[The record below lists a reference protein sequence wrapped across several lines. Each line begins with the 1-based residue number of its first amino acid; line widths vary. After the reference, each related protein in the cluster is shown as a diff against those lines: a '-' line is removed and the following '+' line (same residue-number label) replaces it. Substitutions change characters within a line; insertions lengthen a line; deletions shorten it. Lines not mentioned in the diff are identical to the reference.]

1 VLTILDAAL
10 QLCRCGVSDED
21 TLLFLMQQLCSF
33 AALQLCSFAALQLCS
48 FSPMMLSHGRV
59 SYVCNIILI
68 YNNPALFTSQ
78 HIHQY
83 QLFYGDFHT

>member
-48 FSPMMLSHGRV
+48 FAAFPR
-59 SYVCNIILI
+59 
-68 YNNPALFTSQ
+68 
-78 HIHQY
+78 
-83 QLFYGDFHT
+83 